1 MHHEGVLFLYVNTLG
16 GPSRVRGQIDKS
28 KREYSGLLKPRIE
41 AKAGGGIIDQ
51 YNLPGFAMEMA
62 LLR

>member
-1 MHHEGVLFLYVNTLG
+1 M
-16 GPSRVRGQIDKS
+16 RGQIDKS